1 MGQRL
6 FVAARSLIYIG
17 GFMTVWLWL
26 VPRWIRL
33 HTSLQLPSVSPL
45 RWLGLLPL
53 SVGAAIALSCFIHF
67 VGRGRGTPA
76 PFDAPRRLVVSGPYR
91 FVRNPMY
98 VGTGL
103 FLAGCAI
110 LFSEFSITLL
120 WYAVAIVVGVNL
132 FILLYEEPTLRRKF
146 DGDYREY
153 CRNVRRWI
161 PRLQPWQPES
171 PRVAA
176 AGS

>member
-1 MGQRL
+1 MGQRVL
-6 FVAARSLIYIG
+6 ISLRSLIYIC

-33 HTSLQLPSVSPL
+33 HTSFQLPAVSPL
-45 RWLGLLPL
+45 RWFGLIPL
-53 SVGAAIALSCFIHF
+53 SLGAAIAVSCFIHF
-67 VGRGRGTPA
+67 VGSGRGTPA
-76 PFDAPRRLVVSGPYR
+76 PFDAPRKLVVSGPYR
-91 FVRNPMY
+91 YVRNPMY
-98 VGTGL
+98 VGAGL

-146 DGDYREY
+146 NDDYRDY
-153 CRNVRRWI
+153 CLKVRRWI
-161 PRLQPWQPES
+161 PRTQPWQPQPS
-171 PRVAA
+171 RMAA
-176 AGS
+176 AGN